1 MMKRELDS
9 RTNAHGER
17 ITLVW
22 YPVVDR
28 VAIELESAVDGVP
41 TRTAP
46 VPKARARDAFDHPYL
61 YLEAVDLREAL
72 AA

>member
-1 MMKRELDS
+1 MKRELDS
-9 RTNAHGER
+9 RTNAQGER

-22 YPVVDR
+22 YPGADR
-28 VAIELESAVDGVP
+28 VAIELSSGVEGA
-41 TRTAP
+41 RTLTAS

-61 YLEAVDLREAL
+61 YLDALEGSALL

>member
-1 MMKRELDS
+1 MKRELDS
-9 RTNAHGER
+9 RINAHGER

-28 VAIELESAVDGVP
+28 VAIELESGVEGEP

-61 YLEAVDLREAL
+61 YLDTVDLGELL

>member
-1 MMKRELDS
+1 MKRELDS
-9 RTNAHGER
+9 RVNAHGER

-28 VAIELESAVDGVP
+28 VAIELESAVEGTP

-61 YLEAVDLREAL
+61 YLDAVDSHELI